1 MGSIDKHIIESIK
14 NGQNDR
20 VLNYLYENTLR
31 KVRKHITKNKGSV
44 EEAND
49 IFQDAVII
57 FFNQVTQNKYNEKY
71 EVDGFIFTVAKN
83 LWVDKMRRDKKI
95 VNRDFTIESNH
106 SDYEDHLKDL
116 ISKEKS
122 SAMKS
127 VFEKLDEKCQKILHF
142 AIYEKLSMKEIS
154 EKMGYNSENVA
165 KTTHY
170 RCKQY
175 LSKLV
180 KEDHELLNLLKN

>member
-1 MGSIDKHIIESIK
+1 MGSIDLHIIESIK

-20 VLNYLYENTLR
+20 ALNYLYEHTLK
-31 KVRKHITKNKGSV
+31 KVRKHITKNKGSQ

-57 FFNQVTQNKYNEKY
+57 FFNQVRQNKYNEKY
-71 EVDGFIFTVAKN
+71 EVDAFIFTVAKN
-83 LWVDKMRRDKKI
+83 LWIDKMRREKRMVKQ
-95 VNRDFTIESNH
+95 NFTTEADH

-122 SAMKS
+122 NAMKV
-127 VFEKLDEKCQKILHF
+127 VFEKLDEKCQTILHL

-154 EKMGYNSENVA
+154 EKMGYSSEHVA

-180 KEDHELLNLLKN
+180 KEDNELLNLLRN